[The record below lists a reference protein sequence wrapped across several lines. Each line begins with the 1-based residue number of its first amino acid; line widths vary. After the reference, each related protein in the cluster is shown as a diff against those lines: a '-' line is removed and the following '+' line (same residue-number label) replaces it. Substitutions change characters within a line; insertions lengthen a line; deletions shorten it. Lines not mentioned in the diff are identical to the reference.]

1 MRDIDNRMDGMSVFS
16 FGLSAVPKSIKKLI
30 EHFHIEI
37 DDVDFFLF
45 HQANLF
51 MNEKIREK
59 DIQALYK
66 KVKADEDKCLK
77 EDETL
82 RKHMLDICEALV
94 GLETSDATHVFGSP
108 DDVKLHS
115 SMTLFKAACP
125 DIDIFQKVIDKFF
138 AGKDDRRTIE
148 IISWKQQ

>member
-1 MRDIDNRMDGMSVFS
+1 MKGMGGYMEKTYDFSRYLKAQAQDYDVALKEIKEGYKRSHWMWYVFPQII
-16 FGLSAVPKSIKKLI
+16 GLGQSRTSI
-30 EHFHIEI
+30 FYS
-37 DDVDFFLF
+37 
-45 HQANLF
+45 
-51 MNEKIREK
+51 
-59 DIQALYK
+59 IQDLDEA
-66 KVKADEDKCLK
+66 KAYM